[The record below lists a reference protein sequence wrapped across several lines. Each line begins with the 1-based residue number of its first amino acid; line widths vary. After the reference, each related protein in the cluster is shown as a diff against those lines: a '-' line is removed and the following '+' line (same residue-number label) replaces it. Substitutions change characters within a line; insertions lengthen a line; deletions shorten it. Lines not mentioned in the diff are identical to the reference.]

1 MPWEGALIT
10 VYGLKNCDT
19 CKKALAWLK
28 AEGITHQFHDVRADG
43 LDAGDV
49 KAWVGELGSD
59 VLVNTRGTTWRGLDE
74 ADKADLDNAKA
85 AALILAHPALMK
97 RPVFDL
103 GDRRLVGFKD
113 AQKEAL
119 QALA

>member
-1 MPWEGALIT
+1 MPWEGVLIT

-19 CKKALAWLK
+19 CKKALTWLK
-28 AEGITHQFHDVRADG
+28 AEGIAHEFHDVRADG
-43 LDAGDV
+43 LVASDV
-49 KAWVGELGSD
+49 AAWISELGSD

-74 ADKADLDNAKA
+74 ADKAEMDDAKA

-119 QALA
+119 QVLA